1 MTVQQRAP
9 IITSADRRRLGTLI
23 DTAAQDRLVDR
34 RYLDDLEAE
43 LERAVA
49 VEPRDVPA
57 DVITMNSAVR
67 LRDLEADEALE
78 LTLVYPRDASPAEGR
93 VSILAPIGTAII
105 GYRTGD
111 VIEWPV
117 PAGTARLKVEDVVYQ
132 PESAGDY
139 DR

>member
-1 MTVQQRAP
+1 MIERA
-9 IITSADRRRLGTLI
+9 AEAG
-23 DTAAQDRLVDR
+23 LVER
-34 RYLDDLEAE
+34 RYLNDLEAE

-49 VEPRDVPA
+49 VEPQDVPA

-78 LTLVYPRDASPAEGR
+78 FTLVYPRDASPDGGR
-93 VSILAPIGTAII
+93 VSVLAPIGTAII

-132 PESAGDY
+132 PESAGHY